1 MKYSNLRTGIVF
13 KQYRIVIL
21 KELFRKTI
29 HLCSAMVPTLLALA
43 YWPVMG
49 LLFLALTGYIL
60 SEYVRFK
67 GVEVPLISKIT
78 TIAARKRDEN
88 KIVLGPITL
97 VIGIICSSLLWN
109 LQAARI
115 GIYALAFGDGL
126 ASLVGKM
133 IGRIHIPFTNGKTV
147 AGSLACFFAVFVSCF
162 AVCQNASVAL
172 VLSITATLVEVIPLK
187 DLDNIIIPILIGGL
201 SQYLLC

>member
-172 VLSITATLVEVIPLK
+172 VLSIMATLVEVIPLK